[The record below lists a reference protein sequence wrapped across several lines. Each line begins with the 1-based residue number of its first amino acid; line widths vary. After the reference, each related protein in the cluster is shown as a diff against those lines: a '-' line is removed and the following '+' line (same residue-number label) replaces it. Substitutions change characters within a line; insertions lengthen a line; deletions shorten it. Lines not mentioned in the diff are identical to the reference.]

1 MFEINYSQLM
11 QCEILDKLV
20 TYILLTIPNHLLA
33 SCNQNLTEE
42 TSKRLNLKIGT
53 SFVKSFPL
61 KMDSFKIT
69 KISTNLGKK
78 RAVLSLDS
86 HDKSEEN
93 QKCVTTEMP
102 VTTLGIPKKKYSR
115 INQESSV
122 KNYERC
128 ELETN
133 SPSPVYDK
141 EGKNI
146 GLLLHYSKKVNSP
159 NNQTTN

>member
-1 MFEINYSQLM
+1 M
-11 QCEILDKLV
+11 

-42 TSKRLNLKIGT
+42 TSKSISLEIET

-78 RAVLSLDS
+78 RAVWSLDS

-93 QKCVTTEMP
+93 QKCLMKEMP
-102 VTTLGIPKKKYSR
+102 VTTLGIPKKK
-115 INQESSV
+115 
-122 KNYERC
+122 
-128 ELETN
+128 
-133 SPSPVYDK
+133 
-141 EGKNI
+141 
-146 GLLLHYSKKVNSP
+146 
-159 NNQTTN
+159 